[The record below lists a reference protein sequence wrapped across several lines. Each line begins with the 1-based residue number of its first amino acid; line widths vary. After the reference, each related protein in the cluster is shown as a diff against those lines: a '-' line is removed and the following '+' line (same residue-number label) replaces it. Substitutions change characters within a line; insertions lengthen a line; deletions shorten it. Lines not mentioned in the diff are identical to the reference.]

1 MKQVQ
6 TQSFFCDHIFQ
17 YSTEYKKFL
26 SESYINLYSLEILKM
41 QTIKTLTVSEEPKM
55 CIGLHL

>member
-17 YSTEYKKFL
+17 YSNEYKNFL
-26 SESYINLYSLEILKM
+26 SESYLNFYSLEILKM